1 MFDLVIR
8 NGTII
13 DGSGRARFAGDIGIS
28 RQRIGVVSPVPG
40 SLVGSEYID
49 AGGLCV
55 SPGFIDVHSHADRAV
70 LANPYCKSSLL
81 QGITTV
87 FAGQCG
93 GSQGPVN
100 DAMKER
106 AAERARRM
114 GVEPPS
120 VDWHSFGE
128 FLGRVEDA
136 GCGVNLGMFV
146 GQGTVRNYV
155 MGYEDREPSAEELD
169 KMRVAVRD
177 AVKEGAFGL
186 SAGRTYMPG
195 RLAGREEIVAMCREI
210 APSGGLYACHMLSE
224 GDAIHEA
231 IDELLYVA
239 RASGARPHIVHA
251 KVCGKQNWGKA
262 PSVLERIE
270 HARESGLDLM
280 FDVYPYNFAQIGTL
294 RGIFTGVAPRLNIG
308 ELLSALRGDPDYAA
322 QVARDAEAEMAKID
336 PVRLRNLPQRAV
348 VWCQNTREH
357 EWKSFEEIASDL
369 GIGLIPAV
377 IWLGV
382 ENHLAVKTALIMSE
396 NEVETFIKHPFSMIS
411 TDASTQDVPEDK
423 SGAGHP
429 RTFGTYPRVL
439 GRYARDLGALPLE
452 DAVRKMTSVPAGR
465 MGLSDRGLLKEGYFA
480 ELVVFDRQTV
490 GETGSVETPSEKPA
504 GIMYVL
510 VNGSVALK
518 DGAVTGE
525 KAGRVLRR

>member
-13 DGSGRARFAGDIGIS
+13 DGSGQARFAGDIGVS
-28 RQRIGVVSPVPG
+28 RERIRVVSPLPG
-40 SLVGSEYID
+40 SLAGRESID
-49 AGGLCV
+49 ATGLCV
-55 SPGFIDVHSHADRAV
+55 SPGFIDVHSHADRAI
-70 LANPYCKSSLL
+70 LSNPYCRSSLL

-114 GVEPPS
+114 GVEAPS
-120 VDWHSFGE
+120 MDWHSFGE
-128 FLGRVEDA
+128 FLGRVKDG

-155 MGYEDREPSAEELD
+155 MGYEDREPTIEELD
-169 KMRVAVRD
+169 KMRSLVRD
-177 AVKEGAFGL
+177 AMKEGAFGL

-195 RLAGREEIVAMCREI
+195 RLAGREEIVELCKQI

-224 GDAIHEA
+224 GDAIDGA
-231 IDELLYVA
+231 LDELLYIA

-251 KVCGKQNWGKA
+251 KVCGRQNWGKA
-262 PSVLERIE
+262 PAVLERVE
-270 HARESGLDLM
+270 QAREDGLDLM

-294 RGIFTGVAPRLNIG
+294 RGIFTGVASKLNIG
-308 ELLSALRGDPDYAA
+308 ELLSALRRDPEYAK
-322 QVARDAEAEMAKID
+322 QVARDAEEEMAKID
-336 PVRLRNLPQRAV
+336 PVRLRNLPQRGV
-348 VWCQNTREH
+348 VWCQNTKEH
-357 EWKSFEEIASDL
+357 EWKSLEEIASDL

-382 ENHLAVKTALIMSE
+382 ENHLAVKTALIMSD
-396 NEVETFIKHPFSMIS
+396 NEVELFIRHPFSMIS
-411 TDASTQDVPEDK
+411 TDAGTQDVLEDK

-429 RTFGTYPRVL
+429 RAFGAYPRVL
-439 GRYARDLGALPLE
+439 GRYARDLSALPLE
-452 DAVRKMTSVPAGR
+452 DAVRKMTSVPAAR
-465 MGLSDRGLLKEGYFA
+465 MGLGDRGLLKEGYFA
-480 ELVVFDRQTV
+480 DIVVFDRRTV
-490 GETGSVETPSEKPA
+490 AETGSIDAPCEAPV
-504 GIMYVL
+504 GIQYVL
-510 VNGSVALK
+510 VNGSIAAR
-518 DGAVTGE
+518 DGETTGE
-525 KAGRVLRR
+525 RAGRVLSR